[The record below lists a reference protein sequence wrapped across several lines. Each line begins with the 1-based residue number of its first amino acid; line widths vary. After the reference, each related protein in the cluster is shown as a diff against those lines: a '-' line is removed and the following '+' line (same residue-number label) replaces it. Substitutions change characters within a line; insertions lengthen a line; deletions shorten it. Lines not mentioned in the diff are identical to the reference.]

1 MQWEMIITA
10 GITAVAGIA
19 AIVILLWM
27 FSRWEERYEKRIVET
42 SREIRGQMRAEKE
55 RFLAEAEKTAKGIVD
70 NVTRTAGGYERTI
83 SSNKGRLDE
92 FSNRL
97 GDLRK
102 YQESMRESLEK
113 ALGEAELR
121 WARFHP
127 DSDKSESD
135 TDNLRRMKEQ
145 LPLLEEGLIDYA
157 EHCRESNK
165 LLRKLIDQQKSL
177 AEKSGGIKSPEEATA
192 FAKQVRDI
200 LQGGGKAL
208 NSASEAFGAAN
219 SRIQEFVDF
228 ISSIYKVCEICDN
241 TSSELSVCLSCY
253 RKFCDDCK
261 GMQIGHCK
269 ECAPSYRPLHIDIS
283 EK

>member
-1 MQWEMIITA
+1 MQWEMVITA

-42 SREIRGQMRAEKE
+42 SREIRSQMRVEKE
-55 RFLAEAEKTAKGIVD
+55 KLLTDAEKTARVIVD
-70 NVTRTAGGYERTI
+70 KVTQSAGEYERTI

-97 GDLRK
+97 DDLRK

-121 WARFHP
+121 WGKFQP
-127 DSDKSESD
+127 GSSKGESD
-135 TDNLRRMKEQ
+135 TDNLRRMKER

-157 EHCRESNK
+157 ERCRESNK

-177 AEKSGGIKSPEEATA
+177 TEKSGGIKSPEEATA
-192 FAKQVRDI
+192 FAKQVKDI

-208 NSASEAFGAAN
+208 NSASEAFGTAN
-219 SRIQEFVDF
+219 SKIQEFVDF
-228 ISSIYKVCEICDN
+228 ISSIYKVCEICDA

-253 RKFCDDCK
+253 RKFCENCK

-269 ECAPSYRPLHIDIS
+269 ECAPSYKPLHIEIK
-283 EK
+283 E